1 MISVKN
7 KSCLALGIAAL
18 MAAGAGVAVA
28 EDKAPEMVDTIAAVA
43 IAVDDL
49 ETASAFYETALG
61 LKMMRED
68 QGPTYVERIMAAPVD
83 MGGTKLVLFKSL
95 DGSATPQPARIIFFT
110 KDAVAAMSNVVE
122 AGGSVIKDAA
132 PIAEGSP
139 YVIGFASDLDGHTIE
154 FIQRPE

>member
-95 DGSATPQPARIIFFT
+95 DGSATPQPARIIFSPKMRWPRCQT
-110 KDAVAAMSNVVE
+110 LWKLAA
-122 AGGSVIKDAA
+122 
-132 PIAEGSP
+132 
-139 YVIGFASDLDGHTIE
+139 ASSKTPRRSRKARHT
-154 FIQRPE
+154 